1 MAEVLSALTGVDFSE
16 DRLHKVCDRIYN
28 IERAYLL
35 RMGLSRDDDV
45 APHHFYDQPI
55 PEGPSKGMTLDRAK
69 FEELKDVFY
78 ELRGGDK
85 KTGAPTRKTL
95 EELGLKYVADDLEKI
110 GIYKER
116 K

>member
-1 MAEVLSALTGVDFSE
+1 MAEVLSALTGVDFNE
-16 DRLHKVCDRIYN
+16 ERLHKVCDRIYN

-35 RMGLSRDDDV
+35 RMGLTRDDDV
-45 APHHFYDQPI
+45 APHHFYEQPI

-85 KTGAPTRKTL
+85 RTGAPTRATL
-95 EELGLKYVADDLEKI
+95 EGLSLKSVADDLEKI
-110 GIYKER
+110 GIYKEVR
-116 K
+116 